1 MMSDMLQLISLV
13 ANPILFRLFALFI
26 LFVLI
31 TSIKHNFPKE

>member
-13 ANPILFRLFALFI
+13 ANPILFRLFALLI

-31 TSIKHNFPKE
+31 TSIKHDFPKE